1 MFTHIDYRPGL
12 RTHIPE
18 RIHSES
24 AVKGSWSGLG
34 ASEDI
39 AVPCIELLKGEFF
52 PGAVFNPFHYSL
64 AAYCGIVWDVV
75 VHTACG
81 FGTINSAGVH
91 IASFVDVHIV
101 GIVRVV
107 NKVGPRYQFVIGGHG
122 EVFEPALGLHS
133 SVGAFSVI
141 VSAWMIAAIIAVAS
155 LYESV
160 MIDVLVTQL
169 SETVSARLVMNKSLE
184 IVRLGVGADRTAGY
198 CGTVTV
204 HHRHSFVAGSVHQQD
219 CKALGQVH

>member
-24 AVKGSWSGLG
+24 AVKGSRSGLG

-52 PGAVFNPFHYSL
+52 PGAVLDSFHYSL
-64 AAYCGIVWDVV
+64 AADCGIVWDVV

-81 FGTINSAGVH
+81 FGTIDSSGVH

-101 GIVRVV
+101 RIVRVV
-107 NKVGPRYQFVIGGHG
+107 NKV
-122 EVFEPALGLHS
+122 
-133 SVGAFSVI
+133 
-141 VSAWMIAAIIAVAS
+141 
-155 LYESV
+155 
-160 MIDVLVTQL
+160 
-169 SETVSARLVMNKSLE
+169 
-184 IVRLGVGADRTAGY
+184 
-198 CGTVTV
+198 
-204 HHRHSFVAGSVHQQD
+204 
-219 CKALGQVH
+219 